1 MITINNDPF
10 QEYQKILPIVN
21 QSSRKIQNRFTWL
34 SHSCLNE
41 KLKVSMPCMRF
52 ADVQMI

>member
-10 QEYQKILPIVN
+10 QEYQKDFAYCD
-21 QSSRKIQNRFTWL
+21 RFTWL